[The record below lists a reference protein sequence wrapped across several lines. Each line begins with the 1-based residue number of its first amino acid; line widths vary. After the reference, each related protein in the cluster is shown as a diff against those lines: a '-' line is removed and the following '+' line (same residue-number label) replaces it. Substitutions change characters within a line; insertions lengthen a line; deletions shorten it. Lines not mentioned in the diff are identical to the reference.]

1 VEIKSRKSDRASGRS
16 QVLTHKVAELV
27 DELVGEDKR
36 SSVSI
41 LSFDK
46 DVLSLFH
53 KLDPRWSL
61 IWNVDSIEQVEN
73 GYTSWMSGV
82 GLAVRDLKPQLCDY
96 VHGRHGVV
104 MTYTCNTVSQLKK
117 ACESGVDLIMTDDPC
132 LIIDIIKQQGGGD

>member
-1 VEIKSRKSDRASGRS
+1 
-16 QVLTHKVAELV
+16 
-27 DELVGEDKR
+27 
-36 SSVSI
+36 
-41 LSFDK
+41 
-46 DVLSLFH
+46 
-53 KLDPRWSL
+53 LDPRWSL

-132 LIIDIIKQQGGGD
+132 LIIDIIKQQGGGG